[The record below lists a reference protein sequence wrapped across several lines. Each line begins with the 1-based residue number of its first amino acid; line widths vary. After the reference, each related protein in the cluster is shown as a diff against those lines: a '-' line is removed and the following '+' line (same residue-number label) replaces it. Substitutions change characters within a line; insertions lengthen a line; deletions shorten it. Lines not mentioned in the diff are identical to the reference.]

1 MRGFFVR
8 YPHAC
13 VVVLILATMLIYVGG
28 VRYYAE
34 EAKKQAAYDKA
45 RALLESILSLH
56 QYYSK
61 SIVPRIKASGGTF
74 DMHFQ
79 DNPASFPFPGA
90 VSIDFGNALRD
101 VNPNMDT
108 KIFSNYPFPIRKDR
122 TLDQFEMDALAFLKS
137 NPDQDFTR
145 FEIRN
150 GVETVRHA
158 IAMYMR
164 EDCVEC
170 HNRPA
175 FQFQGKWK
183 VGDFRGARQ
192 VTLPVPDVTPIVDA
206 ATVTAVIVAIIAAVL
221 GGLLVLPVVSNLNR
235 SLLETSELAVER
247 ERLADTLDRK
257 NATLESEMRSKSQLI
272 AGLSHDLRS
281 PINAIIGFSS
291 MLRERLVDP
300 NDQAKQ
306 TDYATYINDSGRHL
320 QGLIEQILEVS
331 TVEAG
336 AWHPQDTNVDLGL
349 LLTSVRPI
357 LEVALSS
364 TDMQLDIRFPPNL
377 PKLRADE
384 RAITRLLTNLVD
396 NAARYSDGTNVF
408 VEALF
413 DEDNGVSVT
422 VTDDGSG
429 IDPEML
435 EEMRRLGT
443 TSAGEND
450 LSRDSTGLGL
460 WLVDLLMAAHDGKAT
475 YENSGP
481 NGGLRA
487 TLVFSRERSLGGA
500 SI

>member
-1 MRGFFVR
+1 MR
-8 YPHAC
+8 A
-13 VVVLILATMLIYVGG
+13 
-28 VRYYAE
+28 
-34 EAKKQAAYDKA
+34 
-45 RALLESILSLH
+45 
-56 QYYSK
+56 
-61 SIVPRIKASGGTF
+61 
-74 DMHFQ
+74 
-79 DNPASFPFPGA
+79 
-90 VSIDFGNALRD
+90 
-101 VNPNMDT
+101 
-108 KIFSNYPFPIRKDR
+108 
-122 TLDQFEMDALAFLKS
+122 
-137 NPDQDFTR
+137 
-145 FEIRN
+145 
-150 GVETVRHA
+150 
-158 IAMYMR
+158 
-164 EDCVEC
+164 
-170 HNRPA
+170 
-175 FQFQGKWK
+175 
-183 VGDFRGARQ
+183 
-192 VTLPVPDVTPIVDA
+192 
-206 ATVTAVIVAIIAAVL
+206 IVAIIAAVL

-336 AWHPQDTNVDLGL
+336 AWHPQDTSVDLGL

-384 RAITRLLTNLVD
+384 RAITRLLTKLVD

-429 IDPEML
+429 IDPKML

-450 LSRDSTGLGL
+450 LSRDSMSLGL
-460 WLVDLLMAAHDGKAT
+460 WLVDLLMAAHDGKAI

>member
-122 TLDQFEMDALAFLKS
+122 TLDQFEIDALVFLKN
-137 NPDQDFTR
+137 NPDQGFTR

-150 GVETVRHA
+150 GIETVRYA
-158 IAMYMR
+158 IAMHMR
-164 EDCVEC
+164 KDCVEC

-192 VTLPVPDVTPIVDA
+192 VTLPVPDVTPIIDE
-206 ATVTAVIVAIIAAVL
+206 ATVTAVIVAIVAAML
-221 GGLLVLPVVSNLNR
+221 GGLLVLPVVSSLNR
-235 SLLETSELAVER
+235 SLLETGDLAVER
-247 ERLADTLDRK
+247 ERLVETLDQK
-257 NATLESEMRSKSQLI
+257 NATLESEMRSKAQLI

-281 PINAIIGFSS
+281 PVNAIIGFSS
-291 MLRERLVDP
+291 MLRDHLVDP
-300 NDQAKQ
+300 NDLDKR

-336 AWHPQDTNVDLGL
+336 TWHPQDTDVDLGL
-349 LLTSVRPI
+349 LMGSIRPI
-357 LEVALSS
+357 LEAASSS
-364 TDMQLDIRFPPNL
+364 TNLKLEIRFPPDL
-377 PKLRADE
+377 PTLRADE

-396 NAARYSDGTNVF
+396 NAARYSEGTTIF
-408 VEALF
+408 VEAF
-413 DEDNGVSVT
+413 SNVSGGISVT

-429 IDPEML
+429 IDPDKL
-435 EEMRRLGT
+435 EEMRQLGS
-443 TSAGEND
+443 TSAGVND
-450 LSRDSTGLGL
+450 LSRDSMGLGL
-460 WLVDLLMAAHDGKAT
+460 WLVDLLMAAHGGKAT

-487 TLVFSRERSLGGA
+487 TLVFSRERSLSGE